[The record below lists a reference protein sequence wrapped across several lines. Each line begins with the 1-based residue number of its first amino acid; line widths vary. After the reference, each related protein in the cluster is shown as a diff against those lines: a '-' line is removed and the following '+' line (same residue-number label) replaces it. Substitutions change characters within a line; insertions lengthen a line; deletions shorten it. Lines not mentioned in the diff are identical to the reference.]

1 MERERRTMPADVGRT
16 LLDARLRA
24 GLRLR
29 EAARIVGISH
39 THLFRLEACMRVPS
53 RTVARLL
60 ADALALT
67 DTERA
72 RLLEVAVTDAGRDWP
87 GRKEPG
93 GIERAGDF
101 RPVA

>member
-1 MERERRTMPADVGRT
+1 MERERRTMPPDVGRS

-53 RTVARLL
+53 RTVAWLL
-60 ADALALT
+60 AEALGLT
-67 DTERA
+67 DAERA

-87 GRKEPG
+87 GRKTPE
-93 GIERAGDF
+93 GIERTGDS
-101 RPVA
+101 RAVA

>member
-67 DTERA
+67 DTEQA

-93 GIERAGDF
+93 RIERAGDF

>member
-1 MERERRTMPADVGRT
+1 MERERRTIPADVGRM

-29 EAARIVGISH
+29 EGARVVGISH
-39 THLFRLEACMRVPS
+39 THLFRLEACVRAPS
-53 RTVARLL
+53 RTVAGLL

-67 DTERA
+67 DAERV

-87 GRKEPG
+87 GRK
-93 GIERAGDF
+93 A
-101 RPVA
+101 A